1 MKNYLVKLTPNLV
14 NLASEGSL
22 DTSLLN
28 GCSLQRTLTDIMVVD
43 DAGSRKIVGRLKDC
57 ENFDD
62 VVVKSSSTPTV
73 TTDSASGGY
82 TSNFSAQGTVV
93 SDGGSP
99 ILERGFVLEN
109 DSTLPTIL
117 DPTYIDNNSEVGT
130 FSTTNFNCGSC
141 AYETY
146 VRAYAINANGTSYG
160 EAIQIYIGIC
170 LAEGTLVSLKDG
182 VKPIEDVD
190 YNDDILVWNFDDGKF
205 DIAKPLYIKKEET
218 AREYNLLEFSDGSYL
233 KTIIQHRIFN
243 KQAGRF
249 TYPMSEETPIG
260 TITFNVKSEEITLTN
275 KSVISESVK
284 SYNVIT
290 YYHMNL
296 FGNGILTSIGYNN
309 LYPIHEM
316 KFVKDNR
323 EIIPI
328 ENYPD
333 VSEKYYLGLRLGHQ
347 IGISVADT
355 IQYINIRENIKKL

>member
-1 MKNYLVKLTPNLV
+1 MSNYIVKLTPNVV
-14 NLASEGSL
+14 NLASEGGL
-22 DTSLLN
+22 DSSLLN
-28 GCSLQRTLTDIMVVD
+28 GVSLQRTLTDIMVVD
-43 DAGSRKIVGRLKDC
+43 DEGNRKKVGRLKDG
-57 ENFDD
+57 ESFDD
-62 VVVKSSSTPTV
+62 VVVKSSSTPIV

-117 DPTYIDNNSEVGT
+117 DPTYIDNTSDVGV
-130 FSTTNFNCGSC
+130 FSTTDFNCGICS
-141 AYETY
+141 YETY
-146 VRAYAINANGTSYG
+146 VRAYATNANGTSYG
-160 EAIQIYIGIC
+160 EAIQIYIGVC

-182 VKPIEDVD
+182 VKPIEDID
-190 YNDDILVWNFDDGKF
+190 YNDDILVWNFDDAKF
-205 DIAKPLYIKKEET
+205 DVARPLYIKKEET
-218 AREYNLLEFSDGSYL
+218 AQQYNLLEFSDGSYL
-233 KTIIQHRIFN
+233 KTIVQHRIFN

-260 TITFNVKSEEITLTN
+260 TITFNVKGEEITLTN

-309 LYPIHEM
+309 LYPIQEM
-316 KFVKDNR
+316 KFIKDDR

-333 VSEKYYLGLRLGHQ
+333 ISEEYYLGLRLGHQ
-347 IGISVADT
+347 TGISVEDT
-355 IQYINIRENIKKL
+355 IQYIRIRENVKK